1 MSMDVEP
8 VPPAASNSRNGRKNS
23 AAFGRLVAVWSG
35 EIEVPVGQAR
45 LINWLIRRVR
55 G

>member
-1 MSMDVEP
+1 MSMEVEP
-8 VPPAASNSRNGRKNS
+8 VPAAASDSRNGRKNS
-23 AAFGRLVAVWSG
+23 AAFGRLVPAGSG
-35 EIEVPVGQAR
+35 EVEVPVGQAR